1 LTPKPKGIGPVPFD
15 SSLREAVADRLTV
28 HPDDCAAYAVSGC
41 VPTVV
46 ASPKSFAQAAAALR
60 AAASERARIAI
71 RGRGT
76 KSDTPPRPRA
86 LDVVLDVSGCGKT
99 VDIQAEDLTARVS
112 AGARIA
118 DLGAAL
124 AACERFFP
132 CDVPFSAGASVGG
145 AIAAGRNGALGQRFG
160 GLRDNVLG
168 LRIAL
173 ADGSVAFTGSRVVK
187 SVAGYDSHKLFI
199 GSRGTLGLVGE
210 AILKLA
216 PAPPV
221 EHALVARFRD
231 PAAAVAAAIDV
242 ASAPINPYATTLH
255 DPQTAER
262 IAALAGATREGEW
275 LAVFRCGGLR
285 RAVAKQIDDI
295 ARICKQSG
303 CLATET
309 VDRSGVRRA
318 WSDIAEVAG
327 GAAYPAAQW
336 IAYRISCLPSK
347 SPLVIA
353 AALAAW
359 AGVEITAH
367 PALGALFLHLP
378 AGAGSA
384 EGARRIDLDRVWS
397 AVDAAAGHATCT
409 SAPPGTGDDVAPPRS
424 YAPYRLLRRLK
435 EAFDPDGVLDPGRMP
450 GGI

>member
-28 HPDDCAAYAVSGC
+28 HPDDCAAFAVSGC

-46 ASPKSFAQAAAALR
+46 ASPKSFAQASAALR

-76 KSDTPPRPRA
+76 KSDAPPRPRA

-99 VDIQAEDLTARVS
+99 IDIQADDLTARVS

-118 DLGAAL
+118 DLDAAL

-132 CDVPFSAGASVGG
+132 CDVPFVAGASVGG
-145 AIAAGRNGALGQRFG
+145 AIAAGRNGALSQRFG

-173 ADGSVAFTGSRVVK
+173 ADGSVAFAGSRVVK

-221 EHALVARFRD
+221 EHALIARFRD
-231 PAAAVAAAIDV
+231 PAAAVSAAIDV
-242 ASAPINPYATTLH
+242 ACAPIAPYAMTLH
-255 DPQTAER
+255 DPQSAER

-285 RAVAKQIDDI
+285 RAVAKQLDDI
-295 ARICKQSG
+295 ARTCTQSG

-318 WSDIAEVAG
+318 WSDIAELAG
-327 GAAYPAAQW
+327 GAAYPAAHW
-336 IAYRISCLPSK
+336 IAYRISCLPSRL
-347 SPLVIA
+347 PLVIEA
-353 AALAAW
+353 ARSAW
-359 AGVEITAH
+359 PGVEITAH

-378 AGAGSA
+378 ASA
-384 EGARRIDLDRVWS
+384 APSERDQNIDRGRVWA
-397 AVDAAAGHATCT
+397 AVESAAGHVTCT
-409 SAPPGTGDDVAPPRS
+409 SAPAGAGDDILPPRS
-424 YAPYRLLRRLK
+424 YAPYVLLRRLK
-435 EAFDPDGVLDPGRMP
+435 DAFDPDGVLDPGRMP

>member
-1 LTPKPKGIGPVPFD
+1 MTPKPKGIGPVPFD

-28 HPDDCAAYAVSGC
+28 HPDDCAAFAVSGC

-46 ASPKSFAQAAAALR
+46 ASPKSFAQASAALR

-76 KSDTPPRPRA
+76 KSDAPPRPRA

-99 VDIQAEDLTARVS
+99 IDVQAEDLTARVS

-118 DLGAAL
+118 DLDAAL

-132 CDVPFSAGASVGG
+132 CDVPFAAGASVGG
-145 AIAAGRNGALGQRFG
+145 AIAAGRNGALSQRFG

-173 ADGSVAFTGSRVVK
+173 ADGTSAFAGSRVVK

-199 GSRGTLGLVGE
+199 GSRGTLGLIGE

-221 EHALVARFRD
+221 EHALIARFRD
-231 PAAAVAAAIDV
+231 PAAAVDAALDV
-242 ASAPINPYATTLH
+242 ACAPIAPYAMTLH
-255 DPQTAER
+255 DPQTAAR

-285 RAVAKQIDDI
+285 RAIAKQLDDI
-295 ARICKQSG
+295 ARTCKQRG

-318 WSDIAEVAG
+318 WSDIAELGG
-327 GAAYPAAQW
+327 GAAYPAAHW
-336 IAYRISCLPSK
+336 IAYRVSCLPSRL
-347 SPLVIA
+347 PIVIEA
-353 AALAAW
+353 ARSAW
-359 AGVEITAH
+359 PGVEVTAH

-378 AGAGSA
+378 MSA
-384 EGARRIDLDRVWS
+384 ASSDGDRIIDRDRVWA
-397 AVDAAAGHATCT
+397 AVESAAGHAICT
-409 SAPPGTGDDVAPPRS
+409 SAPAGAEADVVPPRS

-435 EAFDPDGVLDPGRMP
+435 DAFDPDGVLDPGRMP

>member
-1 LTPKPKGIGPVPFD
+1 LRSKPKGIGPVPFD

-28 HPDDCAAYAVSGC
+28 HPDDCAAYAVAGC

-46 ASPKSFAQAAAALR
+46 ASPKSFEQAAAALR
-60 AAASERARIAI
+60 AAGVERARVAI

-76 KSDTPPRPRA
+76 KSDAPPRPRA

-112 AGARIA
+112 AGARMA
-118 DLGAAL
+118 DLETRL

-132 CDVPFSAGASVGG
+132 CDVPFIEGATVGG
-145 AIAAGRNGALGQRFG
+145 TISAGRNGALGQRFG

-173 ADGSVAFTGSRVVK
+173 ADGSVSFAGSHVVK

-199 GSRGTLGLVGE
+199 GARGTLGLVGE

-216 PAPPV
+216 PSPPD
-221 EHALVARFRD
+221 ERALVARFRD
-231 PAAAVAAAIDV
+231 AKDAVAAAIDV
-242 ASAPINPYATTLH
+242 ASAPIFPYASTLH

-262 IAALAGATREGEW
+262 IAALAGATRSGEW

-285 RAVAKQIDDI
+285 RALAKQLDDI
-295 ARICKQSG
+295 MRLCKQEG

-309 VDRSGVRRA
+309 IDKSGVRRA
-318 WSDIAEVAG
+318 WSDVAELAG
-327 GAAYPAAQW
+327 GAAYPAANW
-336 IAYRISCLPSK
+336 IAYRISCLPSRL
-347 SPLVIA
+347 PAVID
-353 AALAAW
+353 AALNTW
-359 AGVEITAH
+359 PSVEITAH
-367 PALGALFLHLP
+367 PALGALFVHLLATAISPGGAP
-378 AGAGSA
+378 ALGH
-384 EGARRIDLDRVWS
+384 ARLWE
-397 AVDAAAGHATCT
+397 AVDRAAGHAVCT
-409 SAPPGTGDDVAPPRS
+409 SAPVDVREDALPPRS

-435 EAFDPDGVLDPGRMP
+435 DAFDPDGVLDPGRLP